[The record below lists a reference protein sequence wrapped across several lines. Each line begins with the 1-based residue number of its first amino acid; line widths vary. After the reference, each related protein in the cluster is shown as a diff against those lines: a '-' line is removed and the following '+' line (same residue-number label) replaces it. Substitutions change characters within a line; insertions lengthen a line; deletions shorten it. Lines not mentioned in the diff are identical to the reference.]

1 MLVKLAKESGEDQA
15 YFLDGDSIQ
24 LSQQADM
31 ELPGL
36 SKGDYLIFF
45 SAAFIKGENPL
56 RKLILNIYA
65 PDPIEIKR
73 IPAQAELS
81 PIYNQMTA
89 WVSGRL
95 RAGINYTHPAVLLKD

>member
-1 MLVKLAKESGEDQA
+1 
-15 YFLDGDSIQ
+15 
-24 LSQQADM
+24 M

-45 SAAFIKGENPL
+45 SGTFVAGENPL

-73 IPAQAELS
+73 IPA
-81 PIYNQMTA
+81 
-89 WVSGRL
+89 
-95 RAGINYTHPAVLLKD
+95 